1 MSDRLNSG
9 LVRPRVLPMAPAPTV
24 LLGELAL
31 DTTTSTSTT
40 QVPDWPMVPREGD
53 GAAPAVAA
61 TAPSFTLPVPEQFA
75 EAFGAG
81 ATTMPAGKVSVKLVN
96 GMLWLLLGLL
106 SVMVNRVGSPT

>member
-1 MSDRLNSG
+1 
-9 LVRPRVLPMAPAPTV
+9 
-24 LLGELAL
+24 
-31 DTTTSTSTT
+31 
-40 QVPDWPMVPREGD
+40 MVPPVRVTEPP
-53 GAAPAVAA
+53 PAVAA